1 MERALGPVNGDR
13 LIGVEMRIE
22 EETIRDEWK
31 LDFGDP
37 ESGLRCGP
45 AGFET
50 RRAGGKD
57 LRELRRLLEESE
69 VSNSEEVR
77 EVLASLERRVAEFI
91 LVVKE
96 GVVAGCVG
104 LEMFQQEGHLYG
116 EAYVH
121 PRMAELLR
129 PVLWERVMRVATN
142 HSLARIWTQLRD
154 RFYEERGLDWA
165 CNGRKRELP
174 RRFGRSEEAW
184 RMVQWREEM
193 PRPVQSFFEAEFA
206 QEMQKM
212 RFKRS
217 CGGAVSQQR
226 AGEIVRHVLPLIFAL
241 LLVLV
246 FKIFGE

>member
-1 MERALGPVNGDR
+1 VELRA
-13 LIGVEMRIE
+13 E
-22 EETIRDEWK
+22 EDTIRDEWK
-31 LDFGDP
+31 LDLTGP
-37 ESGLRCGP
+37 ESGWSRGP
-45 AGFET
+45 AEFET
-50 RRAGGKD
+50 RRAGAED

-69 VSNSEEVR
+69 VSNSEEMR

-154 RFYEERGLDWA
+154 RFYEERGLGWA
-165 CNGRKRELP
+165 CDGRKRELP
-174 RRFGRSEEAW
+174 RRFGRREEAW
-184 RMVQWREEM
+184 
-193 PRPVQSFFEAEFA
+193 
-206 QEMQKM
+206 
-212 RFKRS
+212 
-217 CGGAVSQQR
+217 
-226 AGEIVRHVLPLIFAL
+226 
-241 LLVLV
+241 
-246 FKIFGE
+246 